1 MDGADPNNNNDG
13 NDGGQGGDEDSV
25 NSINPD
31 DVGYLPADHVKFNFY
46 FQNFNVCFSHSWQD
60 SKTLWLNN
68 WLMSMKELIFN

>member
-46 FQNFNVCFSHSWQD
+46 FQNFNVCFSHS
-60 SKTLWLNN
+60 
-68 WLMSMKELIFN
+68 